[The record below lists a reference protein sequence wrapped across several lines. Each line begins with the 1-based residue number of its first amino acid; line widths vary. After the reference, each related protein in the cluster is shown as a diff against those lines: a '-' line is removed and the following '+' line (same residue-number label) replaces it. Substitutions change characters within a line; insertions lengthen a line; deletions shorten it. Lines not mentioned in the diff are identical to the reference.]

1 MCTRIGG
8 PSITLHDK
16 TLMERAR
23 SVLDWEGLHTC
34 GICVG
39 FVHMHA
45 MGMCMCVCVCLN
57 VWSMPVCVCMNVCV
71 GMHVCR
77 CVHMPVEMCTC
88 ICEMCVVGSVYVCV
102 CFLELYRMGSL
113 R

>member
-34 GICVG
+34 GTCVG
-39 FVHMHA
+39 CVHMHA
-45 MGMCMCVCVCLN
+45 MGMCVCVCVCVCLN
-57 VWSMPVCVCMNVCV
+57 VWSMQVCVCLY
-71 GMHVCR
+71 
-77 CVHMPVEMCTC
+77 E
-88 ICEMCVVGSVYVCV
+88 CV
-102 CFLELYRMGSL
+102 CTYACVQVCAYACGNVYMHL
-113 R
+113 